1 MRLARTIL
9 AGAMLTV
16 ITSMAPAQ
24 EARTGMVTLINR
36 IDGTIAIQ
44 QLQSGTVGATASGA
58 TEQFKLPSHLH
69 HAVHAGDKVSYT
81 VSEAGGV
88 KTITKIE
95 VQ

>member
-36 IDGTIAIQ
+36 LDGTISIQ
-44 QLQSGTVGATASGA
+44 QLQSGTVGAAAGA

-69 HAVHAGDKVSYT
+69 HAVHAGDKVNFT
-81 VSEAGGV
+81 VSETGGV